1 MTMLTNKESN
11 YDDDEKQTLKIYIV
25 CSYLLINLL
34 IRKINTMR
42 MVVSQWIG
50 AIIISLGL
58 FFKQTI

>member
-1 MTMLTNKESN
+1 MLTNKESN